1 MPSVKNC
8 SQFSAAHLR
17 PSKIVGK
24 TVENHALPKIVPYSP
39 GFPHQAAENTWA
51 ARNRKFLYSRPP
63 DPLTRPRPLTS
74 TFHFVP
80 PSTAATPRP
89 PTVHHHQNP
98 ACVAAAT
105 TVGLLRNQHLAA
117 STPQS
122 GSSARSTRLPSWPCA
137 SSTKAPHAAR
147 CRGSGLLH
155 PRQVCRLLSRLDTPP
170 THLGHPPPPPGLLQL
185 LLPSPTTPSS
195 TPLWPPISPTQ
206 LPSLMLPPH
215 RRPSASRL
223 SSYILHQ
230 IHFVLSL

>member
-1 MPSVKNC
+1 MRCRKLFPTLPV
-8 SQFSAAHLR
+8 FPIR
-17 PSKIVGK
+17 
-24 TVENHALPKIVPYSP
+24 LPKIRGPP
-39 GFPHQAAENTWA
+39 EIENFSIP
-51 ARNRKFLYSRPP
+51 ARPA
-63 DPLTRPRPLTS
+63 LTRPRPLTS

-80 PSTAATPRP
+80 PSSAATPS
-89 PTVHHHQNP
+89 TVHHHQNP
-98 ACVAAAT
+98 ARVAAAT

-155 PRQVCRLLSRLDTPP
+155 PRQACRLLSRLDTPL
-170 THLGHPPPPPGLLQL
+170 THLDHPPPLPGLLQL

>member
-1 MPSVKNC
+1 MHCRKLFPTLPV
-8 SQFSAAHLR
+8 FPIR
-17 PSKIVGK
+17 
-24 TVENHALPKIVPYSP
+24 LPKIRGPPEIENFSIPARPTHSRAHAHSP
-39 GFPHQAAENTWA
+39 
-51 ARNRKFLYSRPP
+51 PP
-63 DPLTRPRPLTS
+63 FTLCRLL
-74 TFHFVP
+74 P
-80 PSTAATPRP
+80 PPPP

-98 ACVAAAT
+98 ARVAAAT

-122 GSSARSTRLPSWPCA
+122 GSSARSTPLPSWPCA

-215 RRPSASRL
+215 RRPSTSRL